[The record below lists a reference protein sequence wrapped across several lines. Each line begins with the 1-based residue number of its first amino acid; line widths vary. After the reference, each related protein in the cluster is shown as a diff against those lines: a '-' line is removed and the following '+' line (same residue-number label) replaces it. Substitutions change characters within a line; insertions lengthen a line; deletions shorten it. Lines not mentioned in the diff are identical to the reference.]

1 LKVEGDVLVFT
12 EDDVSKM
19 IESYAMGEL
28 TLAQFR
34 EKPIREF
41 RIPLISEVQGAKIWW
56 RNLKVL
62 EEKPQTRQKEGG

>member
-12 EDDVSKM
+12 EEDVERM

-28 TLAQFR
+28 ILARFR

-56 RNLKVL
+56 RNLKV
-62 EEKPQTRQKEGG
+62 EE